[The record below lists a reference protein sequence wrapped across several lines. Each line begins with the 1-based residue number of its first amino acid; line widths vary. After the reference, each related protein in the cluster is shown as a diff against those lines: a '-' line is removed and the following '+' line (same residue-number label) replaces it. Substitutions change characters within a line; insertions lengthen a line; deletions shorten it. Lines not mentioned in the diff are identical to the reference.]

1 MSHVTVEVAK
11 GHPKLLHDVTK
22 VYSAPCIESMVYL
35 RLNVLV
41 CQLLHCSV
49 SVHLA
54 FLELKLCLVGISL
67 CSVSVE

>member
-49 SVHLA
+49 SYCA
-54 FLELKLCLVGISL
+54 FSIFRIEVMSCRYKPL
-67 CSVSVE
+67 